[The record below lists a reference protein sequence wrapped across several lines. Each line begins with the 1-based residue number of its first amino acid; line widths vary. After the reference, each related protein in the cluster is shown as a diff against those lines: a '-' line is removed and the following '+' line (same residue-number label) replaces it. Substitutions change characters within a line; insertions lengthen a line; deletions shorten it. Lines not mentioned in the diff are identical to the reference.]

1 MKKFITLAILFCML
15 IISSVNAATY
25 ATTKV
30 GSKGEYSVRTTA
42 YWDYETGKYS
52 TRGPHTVISKP
63 KNTYLTLYY
72 MDFLT
77 QHVDSDRHGVTHYFE
92 GFSIDGFTGLR
103 SRLALIEIYLTTKGP
118 M

>member
-63 KNTYLTLYY
+63 KNSNLTLY
-72 MDFLT
+72 
-77 QHVDSDRHGVTHYFE
+77 
-92 GFSIDGFTGLR
+92 
-103 SRLALIEIYLTTKGP
+103 
-118 M
+118 